1 MGQAVDATNLLVSKS
16 RQSVFDQIATEDRHE
31 QKCHALDLVQDA
43 VVAVDPQ
50 GHITYLNRAAEQL
63 YGSTSQQL
71 TGRLAR
77 NVLFGDG
84 GSGLDAACRALYREG
99 EWRGQITQ
107 ITKDGERLIES
118 RWWAIREKQSS
129 KLKSIL
135 IVSTDKKVDD
145 STAGLAHEIRNP
157 LASIKGVADAFLQR
171 GQLSQ
176 QEREWMEAV
185 RHEVLKIDARMREML
200 DVSQPRVFKI
210 NPCSLSEIVSGV
222 IVLAGGHVKSINEQ
236 TGRKISIKLIDETT
250 EPLVMHLDPARIED
264 AVLNLVLNAIE
275 SIEKSGSVTV
285 CLKRVPKSHTGDGE
299 ALIEVSDT
307 GCGIPSE
314 IRRQIFEPRFTTKR
328 EGTGLGLP
336 AVRRTVAAY
345 HGRLTF
351 NTRIGRGTKFVL
363 ALPLRIHQN
372 LNELPA

>member
-1 MGQAVDATNLLVSKS
+1 MARRRSNSPAGL
-16 RQSVFDQIATEDRHE
+16 R
-31 QKCHALDLVQDA
+31 
-43 VVAVDPQ
+43 
-50 GHITYLNRAAEQL
+50 GTY
-63 YGSTSQQL
+63 
-71 TGRLAR
+71 
-77 NVLFGDG
+77 LFGDG
-84 GSGLDAACRALYREG
+84 GSGFDAACRALYREG
-99 EWRGQITQ
+99 EWCGQITQ

-118 RWWAIREKQSS
+118 RWSAVREKQSS

-135 IVSTDKKVDD
+135 IVSTDQKVDD

-171 GQLSQ
+171 GQLSR

-200 DVSQPRVFKI
+200 DVSQPRVFNIK
-210 NPCSLSEIVSGV
+210 PCSLSEIVSGV
-222 IVLAGGHVKSINEQ
+222 VVLAGGHVKSINEH
-236 TGRKISIKLIDETT
+236 TGRKISIKFIDETT

-285 CLKRVPKSHTGDGE
+285 CLKRLPKSPTGDGE

-314 IRRQIFEPRFTTKR
+314 IRRQIFRTSLHNQTRRNWSRPPSRAANCCGLSRSTHFQHQDWTRHKVCSCPALTDSTK
-328 EGTGLGLP
+328 P
-336 AVRRTVAAY
+336 
-345 HGRLTF
+345 
-351 NTRIGRGTKFVL
+351 
-363 ALPLRIHQN
+363 Q
-372 LNELPA
+372 